1 MSIDELKEL
10 LKAGSITQEQFDA
23 MAKAIDPNYSEE
35 AEQPKEEA
43 DTDEP
48 GSQQEDVEKLIQRAV
63 DRATNKLGNENKK
76 LRQQIETIKKTKL
89 TEDEAAE
96 MERKEREAELE
107 ERERALLEKENR
119 LYAIKAIKRAGLDD
133 GSDKALA
140 LIDFVIADSE
150 EDIDAI
156 VDPDEIVIACVY
168 ISDASKCLE
177 LFPNFKKKI
186 KAMLPKPLYDHI
198 KLRYVR
204 STPSILSMYNFNIF
218 SIDSLSFIT

>member
-150 EDIDAI
+150 EDIDAR
-156 VDPDEIVIACVY
+156 VKAFGGLVNKFVKAEIGRTFKSAGRIPEQGGDRTDRNPYAKGTLN
-168 ISDASKCLE
+168 ITEQMRLE
-177 LFPNFKKKI
+177 LSHPELAKKLNT
-186 KAMLPKPLYDHI
+186 AAE
-198 KLRYVR
+198 
-204 STPSILSMYNFNIF
+204 
-218 SIDSLSFIT
+218 